1 MLCNKAWI
9 NVECCAKHLNAHP
22 IDGLYDQEVMVP
34 LRRGSEEAPQDAE
47 FGSGSLYSN
56 LLGAG
61 NVPVTQEGINLD
73 VFLYAIR
80 VVGAGENALCRFL
93 ADQEYFSVAFWEV
106 SSEKIIK

>member
-1 MLCNKAWI
+1 
-9 NVECCAKHLNAHP
+9 
-22 IDGLYDQEVMVP
+22 
-34 LRRGSEEAPQDAE
+34 
-47 FGSGSLYSN
+47 
-56 LLGAG
+56 
-61 NVPVTQEGINLD
+61 